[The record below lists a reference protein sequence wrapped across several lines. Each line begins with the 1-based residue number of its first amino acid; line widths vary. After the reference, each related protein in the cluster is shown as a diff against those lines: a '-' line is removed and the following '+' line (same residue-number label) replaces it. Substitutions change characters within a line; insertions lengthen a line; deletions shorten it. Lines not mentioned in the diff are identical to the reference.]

1 LDLLDDLLHVVFVQP
16 GLAAEVIEG
25 TPQRTPE
32 IIEYHLSVLD
42 ARIAKVLFVRRRD
55 GDSSD
60 PVSDALFVHAT
71 DIQTY
76 VNTRIERY

>member
-32 IIEYHLSVLD
+32 IIEYHLGVLGGP
-42 ARIAKVLFVRRRD
+42 IAKVLFVECRKRRR
-55 GDSSD
+55 
-60 PVSDALFVHAT
+60 
-71 DIQTY
+71 
-76 VNTRIERY
+76 